1 MDKLDGG
8 QNFYWTG
15 LAVDKN
21 DVEKPAA
28 LQCIFSDKKIMGWK
42 FLGRNKMT
50 TSIKIEF
57 VVNNS
62 FEEKDISKLF
72 AKGFKTL
79 DDEFIEKIR

>member
-1 MDKLDGG
+1 
-8 QNFYWTG
+8 
-15 LAVDKN
+15 
-21 DVEKPAA
+21 
-28 LQCIFSDKKIMGWK
+28 
-42 FLGRNKMT
+42 MT